1 MFRWLP
7 AAAVVATLGCSA
19 DPAEIARN
27 QAPLNNVSPDVFTGV
42 WRSVTP
48 SLEFVGLFVNSKSS
62 EIGVLGTRLTLSG
75 LYWEGGGK
83 IDGDSFWLPSR
94 HSRAFPRWRRSAVWH
109 WWRFSRSDVLLSQ
122 PTPTVRSHRVRPR
135 FSGKRDR
142 GSV

>member
-1 MFRWLP
+1 MFRWLS

-83 IDGDSFWLPSR
+83 IDGDSLV
-94 HSRAFPRWRRSAVWH
+94 ANVTAAGAATATAKGVLIVRSAGPQTL
-109 WWRFSRSDVLLSQ
+109 RAQLRGAANQTQLELTF
-122 PTPTVRSHRVRPR
+122 VREQ
-135 FSGKRDR
+135 
-142 GSV
+142 